1 MKIDYTKN
9 SDSPPLSPAA
19 PTGLFFSCLPTP
31 HPPDGHLRH
40 RNLWVLLPLERKPA
54 LATSQRIGLKSPCIV
69 HRISFPSA
77 MAVAI
82 ADDLRCPTCLNIFKD
97 PVMLK
102 CSHSF
107 CRACV
112 KNWWKHKQ
120 TSTCP
125 VCRKRCVP
133 PKLSSNLTLK
143 NICETFTQA
152 SVETEAF
159 CSLHEEKKKLFCL
172 DHQEC
177 VCLICR
183 DAQIHTGHKFRSL
196 HEVAQEHEEKLQ
208 KALQIAEEQLKDFTC
223 ISDDYNNQGEYIK
236 AQRVQIESK
245 IKKAFEEF
253 RLFLYVEE
261 DSMLSAL
268 REEEQKKSQMMKANT
283 KVLSRNLAEISDAIR
298 STKKHLTADHVSF
311 MNNFHDAMNRIQQ
324 LPQKPKM
331 FPGALIDEVK
341 YQGNLKFTV
350 WERMKEMV
358 SYSPVILD
366 PNTASHLLSLSD
378 DLTSVSLNVV
388 EQRRPENPERYQS
401 RVRVLGSA
409 LDPVQKLPIQ
419 TNVQRVRV
427 HVDTDTRS
435 LSFSDSLTNTELY
448 TRKNIPIWTNTGKY
462 EAVLRGT

>member
-1 MKIDYTKN
+1 
-9 SDSPPLSPAA
+9 
-19 PTGLFFSCLPTP
+19 
-31 HPPDGHLRH
+31 
-40 RNLWVLLPLERKPA
+40 
-54 LATSQRIGLKSPCIV
+54 
-69 HRISFPSA
+69 

-409 LDPVQKLPIQ
+409 LDPGTHVWDVEVGDNVDWLVGVVGGDCLPHSSFVWGIRFSCGEYQVFSLPYPVQKLPIQ

-448 TRKNIPIWTNTGKY
+448 TRKNIPIWTSLSDNRTIYPYFYTSDKRPLKIIPCPISVQTHVQ
-462 EAVLRGT
+462 E